1 MLSVAIDGPAGVGK
15 STVAKKLAQ
24 KLGWKCLDTGAL
36 YRAVCFALLKLGVDL
51 SDKNKVIQSLKEF
64 EISIKFIDNKQH
76 TFLNDEDITSYLRSQ
91 EIDIKTPIISAYP
104 EVRQSV
110 VELQRKE
117 AEAQNLVVEG
127 RDIGSN
133 VLKDSKNKFYLDASP
148 EERANRRYKERL
160 ARGEQASFETIF
172 DDIMKRDKIDMT
184 RTIAP
189 LVCASDA
196 IKIDTTKMTIEEV
209 VQFIYDEVSKRLHWR

>member
-76 TFLNDEDITSYLRSQ
+76 TFLNNEDITSYLRSQ

-117 AEAQNLVVEG
+117 AEAQNLVVDG

-209 VQFIYDEVSKRLHWR
+209 VQFIYDEVSKRLH

>member
-209 VQFIYDEVSKRLHWR
+209 VQFIYDEVSKRLH

>member
-51 SDKNKVIQSLKEF
+51 SDKNKVIQSLKKF

-110 VELQRKE
+110 VKLQRKE
-117 AEAQNLVVEG
+117 AEVQNLVVEG

-133 VLKDSKNKFYLDASP
+133 VLRDSKNKFYLDASP
-148 EERANRRYKERL
+148 EERTNRRYKERL
-160 ARGEQASFETIF
+160 ARGEQTSFETIF
-172 DDIMKRDKIDMT
+172 DDIIKRDKIDMT
-184 RTIAP
+184 RKIAP